1 MLGTPLVC
9 NSMRVYVWTWH
20 VCIIHLLWQAKLF
33 QQMHTHITQ
42 RGSNESYF
50 MNISYR
56 QHCEKHRHAHT
67 QCTDTHTLAHIGNK
81 HRNSKINPLFLFAR
95 SLRPQ
100 NKNDI
105 NTVAFRVSITNTHT
119 HLFPPES
126 RGKQVATWITRNVAM
141 DKGQCREGRE
151 LHTRDCV
158 EAFSMK
164 PSFDSHRKPQK
175 VEQCLCLGLL
185 LYVCLKGMR
194 TKYI

>member
-1 MLGTPLVC
+1 
-9 NSMRVYVWTWH
+9 
-20 VCIIHLLWQAKLF
+20 
-33 QQMHTHITQ
+33 
-42 RGSNESYF
+42 
-50 MNISYR
+50 MNISCYR

-67 QCTDTHTLAHIGNK
+67 HCTDTHALAHIGNK

-100 NKNDI
+100 NKNDTS
-105 NTVAFRVSITNTHT
+105 TVAFRVSNTNT

-175 VEQCLCLGLL
+175 VEQCLCLGLP
-185 LYVCLKGMR
+185 LYCLSERNGDKIHLKSKKHLKVSLTAAGLDQDWR
-194 TKYI
+194 LTFRLGLGREQRDDWTCSQSNEVTF